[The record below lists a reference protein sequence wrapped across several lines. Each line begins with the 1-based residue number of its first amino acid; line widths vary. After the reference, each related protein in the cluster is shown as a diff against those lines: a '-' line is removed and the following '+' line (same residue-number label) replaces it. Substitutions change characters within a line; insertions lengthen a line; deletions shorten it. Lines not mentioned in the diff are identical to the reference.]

1 MTINYFKVA
10 RLILSGALLGVV
22 ITNAFGGVN
31 AGGAP
36 EIIGAVIGAGSAAV
50 LMKLSVLV

>member
-10 RLILSGALLGVV
+10 RLILSGALLGLIV
-22 ITNAFGGVN
+22 TNAFGGAN
-31 AGGAP
+31 ASGAP

-50 LMKLSVLV
+50 LMKLSILV